1 MKFINK
7 FYLLLLLMNFT
18 VYIHREQECPKYEI
32 KNMIVLRV
40 INCYGT
46 QTMQRRERKKHEK
59 I

>member
-7 FYLLLLLMNFT
+7 FYLLGLLL
-18 VYIHREQECPKYEI
+18 YSIHREQECPKYEI

>member
-32 KNMIVLRV
+32 KKHDSTEGYKLLWD
-40 INCYGT
+40 T
-46 QTMQRRERKKHEK
+46 DHAEKRKKET
-59 I
+59 